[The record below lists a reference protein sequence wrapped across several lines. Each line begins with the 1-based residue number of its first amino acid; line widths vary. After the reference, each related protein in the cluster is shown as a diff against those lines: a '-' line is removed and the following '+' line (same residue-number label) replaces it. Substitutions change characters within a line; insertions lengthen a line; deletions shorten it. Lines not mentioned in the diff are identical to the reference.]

1 MFLWPIGR
9 CLPNIFWYS
18 QCQLWNI
25 WFGGWA
31 TKFRGR
37 WAAGNGFP
45 WRLNGCSLGYMSSP
59 SGVDPGFVDD
69 LLKVGLFPGQFPRL
83 HLSPPA
89 GRNSNVAGNRNFST
103 ISSRGLREFYG
114 ILRSLFDLCVVF
126 SHIRLLKPMFF
137 ETEFPWNQ
145 GDLPQFYPFI
155 HGIFPRN

>member
-1 MFLWPIGR
+1 MADVFQTSFGILNVNFGIYDLVVGQR
-9 CLPNIFWYS
+9 NFVDVE
-18 QCQLWNI
+18 QLEMVS
-25 WFGGWA
+25 
-31 TKFRGR
+31 RGDWMGVR
-37 WAAGNGFP
+37 WGTCHHPQA
-45 WRLNGCSLGYMSSP
+45 SIM
-59 SGVDPGFVDD
+59 DD